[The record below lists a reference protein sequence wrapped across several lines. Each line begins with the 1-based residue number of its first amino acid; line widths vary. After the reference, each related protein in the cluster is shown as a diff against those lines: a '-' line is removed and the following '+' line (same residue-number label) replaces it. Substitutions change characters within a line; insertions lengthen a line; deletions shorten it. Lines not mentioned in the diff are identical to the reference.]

1 MTPNIEPVET
11 ALGGRT
17 IAEALRDTT
26 QSNGAQLL
34 AMGGFGH
41 SRIRGFVLGGATKG
55 ILNQLRLPILLWH

>member
-17 IAEALRDTT
+17 IAEALQDTT

-34 AMGGFGH
+34 AMGGLVIPASAALFLVVRRRV
-41 SRIRGFVLGGATKG
+41 S
-55 ILNQLRLPILLWH
+55 